1 MMPLMSTISNKNDR
15 PEPIVKLGDY
25 VTIVKRINP
34 YVYYKPLKEA
44 KWSGTVYAIDYLPIN
59 RSIPNGEHVD
69 YISIK
74 FPVWIYREIIT
85 QGWIIYARLNGPNEP
100 VKKYNVASCDY
111 KTGEIKVLPDGCYI
125 GTGTVLPIENIEA
138 ILIWHVAFE
147 ILREVGDFANCIM
160 QSPPTT
166 PCS

>member
-1 MMPLMSTISNKNDR
+1 MMQLMPTISTKYDR
-15 PEPIVKLGDY
+15 PDPIVKLGEY
-25 VTIVKRINP
+25 VTIIKRINP
-34 YVYYKPLKEA
+34 YVYYRPLKEL

-74 FPVWIYREIIT
+74 FPICIYREIIT
-85 QGWIIYARLNGPNEP
+85 QGWIIYARLNPDEP

-147 ILREVGDFANCIM
+147 IVKEVGDCR
-160 QSPPTT
+160 PPTT
-166 PCS
+166 PCY